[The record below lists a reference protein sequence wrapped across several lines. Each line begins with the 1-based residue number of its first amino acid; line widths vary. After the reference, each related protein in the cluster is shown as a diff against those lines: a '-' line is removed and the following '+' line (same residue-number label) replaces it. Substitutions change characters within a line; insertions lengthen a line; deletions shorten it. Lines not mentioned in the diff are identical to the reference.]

1 LGYNAIMRHRG
12 GPARA
17 LIVLAALALASAD
30 VEPQT
35 VDDSQKR
42 LEEAVWTKLK
52 KEKLDEDV
60 SEILVKDSV
69 VTLRGKPKNA
79 YSKMRAI
86 EAALSVEGVAEVES
100 DLEVPEPES
109 VEDFTKDLVNRVLTY
124 PHYTV
129 FDDVTFM
136 LEDEGAVTLGGYVTM
151 PFKKTELEERV
162 GKVRGVRELKSQIQ
176 VLPASPSD
184 ERLRQILFERIYGDD
199 MFITYAR
206 QPHPPIHIIVERG
219 NVMLTG
225 AVRGNVEKRQAESI
239 VRSTFG
245 VLQVTNRLTVNP

>member
-1 LGYNAIMRHRG
+1 MGHPG
-12 GPARA
+12 ARACA
-17 LIVLAALALASAD
+17 LIVLGALALAYTGAGFQSAD
-30 VEPQT
+30 DP
-35 VDDSQKR
+35 QKR
-42 LEEAVWTKLK
+42 LEEAIWSKLK

-60 SEILVKDSV
+60 SEILVKDSI

-79 YSKMRAI
+79 YSKMKAI

-100 DLEVPEPES
+100 DLEVPETES
-109 VEDFTKDLVNRVLTY
+109 VEDFTQDLVNRVLTY

-176 VLPASPSD
+176 VLPVSPSD
-184 ERLRQILFERIYGDD
+184 ERLREILFGRIYGDD
-199 MFITYAR
+199 MFVAYSR
-206 QPHPPIHIIVERG
+206 QNHPPIHIIVERG

>member
-1 LGYNAIMRHRG
+1 MLHPGRR
-12 GPARA
+12 ARVS
-17 LIVLAALALASAD
+17 LVLCALALASAG

-35 VDDSQKR
+35 VEDAQKR

-52 KEKLDEDV
+52 MEKLDEEV

-79 YSKMRAI
+79 YSKMKAI
-86 EAALSVEGVAEVES
+86 EAVLSVEGVEEVES
-100 DLEVPEPES
+100 DLVVPEPES
-109 VEDFTKDLVNRVLTY
+109 VEDFTQDLVNRVLTY

-129 FDDVTFM
+129 FDDITFQ
-136 LEDEGAVTLGGYVTM
+136 LENGGEVTLGGYVTM
-151 PFKKTELEERV
+151 PFKKSEIEERV

-184 ERLRQILFERIYGDD
+184 ERLREILFERIYGNEL
-199 MFITYAR
+199 FLGYSQR
-206 QPHPPIHIIVERG
+206 KNPPIHIIVERG

-225 AVRGNVEKRQAESI
+225 AVRSNVEKRQAESI

>member
-1 LGYNAIMRHRG
+1 MLH
-12 GPARA
+12 PARRA
-17 LIVLAALALASAD
+17 RTSLVLCALALAAPR

-35 VDDSQKR
+35 PEDPQKR
-42 LEEAVWTKLK
+42 LEEAVWTKLRM
-52 KEKLDEDV
+52 EKLDEEV

-79 YSKMRAI
+79 YSKMKAI
-86 EAALSVEGVAEVES
+86 EAALSVEGVEEVES
-100 DLEVPEPES
+100 DLVVPEPES
-109 VEDFTKDLVNRVLTY
+109 AEDFTQDLVNRVLTY

-129 FDDVTFM
+129 FDDVTFL
-136 LEDEGAVTLGGYVTM
+136 LEGEGAVTLGGYVTM
-151 PFKKTELEERV
+151 PFKKSEIEERV

-176 VLPASPSD
+176 VLPVSPSD
-184 ERLRQILFERIYGDD
+184 DRLREILFERIYGDEL
-199 MFITYAR
+199 FVGYAQR
-206 QPHPPIHIIVERG
+206 THPPIHIIVERG

-225 AVRGNVEKRQAESI
+225 AVRSNVERRQAESI

>member
-1 LGYNAIMRHRG
+1 MLHPGRR
-12 GPARA
+12 ARVS
-17 LIVLAALALASAD
+17 LVLCGLALASAA

-35 VDDSQKR
+35 AEDARKR
-42 LEEAVWTKLK
+42 LEEAVWTKLRM
-52 KEKLDEDV
+52 EKLDEEV

-79 YSKMRAI
+79 YSKMKLI
-86 EAALSVEGVAEVES
+86 EAALSVPGVEEVES
-100 DLEVPEPES
+100 DLVVPEPES
-109 VEDFTKDLVNRVLTY
+109 VEDFTQDLVNRVLTY

-129 FDDVTFM
+129 FDDITFQ
-136 LEDEGAVTLGGYVTM
+136 LENGGAVTLGGYVTM
-151 PFKKTELEERV
+151 PFKKSEIEERV
-162 GKVRGVRELKSQIQ
+162 GKVRGVRELKSEIQ

-184 ERLRQILFERIYGDD
+184 ERLREILFERIYGNDL
-199 MFITYAR
+199 FIGYSQRT
-206 QPHPPIHIIVERG
+206 HPPIHIIVERG

-225 AVRGNVEKRQAESI
+225 AVRSNVEKRQAESI

>member
-1 LGYNAIMRHRG
+1 MRHRG
-12 GPARA
+12 GSARA

-30 VEPQT
+30 AEPQT

-129 FDDVTFM
+129 FDDVTFN
-136 LEDEGAVTLGGYVTM
+136 LEGEGAVILGGYVTM

-184 ERLRQILFERIYGDD
+184 ERLRQILFERIYGDE
-199 MFITYAR
+199 MFVGYS
-206 QPHPPIHIIVERG
+206 QQNNPPIHIIVERG

-225 AVRGNVEKRQAESI
+225 AVRSNVEKRQAESI

-245 VLQVTNRLTVNP
+245 VLQVTNRLAVNP

>member
-1 LGYNAIMRHRG
+1 MRHSG
-12 GPARA
+12 GRARA
-17 LIVLAALALASAD
+17 LVVLCAVVLASAGAGSQ
-30 VEPQT
+30 PT
-35 VDDSQKR
+35 DDPQKR
-42 LEEAVWTKLK
+42 LEEAIWTKLK

-79 YSKMRAI
+79 YSKMKAI

-109 VEDFTKDLVNRVLTY
+109 VDDFTKDLVNRVLTY

-136 LEDEGAVTLGGYVTM
+136 LEDEGAVTLGGYVAM
-151 PFKKTELEERV
+151 PFKKSEIEERV

-176 VLPASPSD
+176 VLPVSPSD

-199 MFITYAR
+199 MFLSYSRLT
-206 QPHPPIHIIVERG
+206 HPPIHIIVERG
-219 NVMLTG
+219 SVMLTG
-225 AVRGNVEKRQAESI
+225 AVRSKVEKRQAESI

>member
-1 LGYNAIMRHRG
+1 VVYPGRRT
-12 GPARA
+12 RA
-17 LIVLAALALASAD
+17 SLVLCALALASARG
-30 VEPQT
+30 EPQAPE
-35 VDDSQKR
+35 DPQKR

-60 SEILVKDSV
+60 SEIVVKDSV

-79 YSKMRAI
+79 YSKMKAI
-86 EAALSVEGVAEVES
+86 EAALSVEGVEEVES
-100 DLEVPEPES
+100 DLVVPEPES
-109 VEDFTKDLVNRVLTY
+109 AEDFTQDLVNRVLTY

-129 FDDVTFM
+129 FDDITFL
-136 LEDEGAVTLGGYVTM
+136 LEDDGAVTLGGYVTM
-151 PFKKTELEERV
+151 PFKKTEIEERV

-184 ERLRQILFERIYGDD
+184 ERLREILFERIYGSE
-199 MFITYAR
+199 MFLGYAQR
-206 QPHPPIHIIVERG
+206 THPPIHIIVERG

-225 AVRGNVEKRQAESI
+225 ALRSNVERRQAESI

>member
-1 LGYNAIMRHRG
+1 MRHRG
-12 GPARA
+12 GRGRA
-17 LIVLAALALASAD
+17 FFVLCALALPSAGAGSQPADD
-30 VEPQT
+30 V
-35 VDDSQKR
+35 QKR

-52 KEKLDEDV
+52 QEKLDEDV
-60 SEILVKDSV
+60 SEVLVKDSV

-79 YSKMRAI
+79 YSKMKAI

-100 DLEVPEPES
+100 DLEVAEPES
-109 VEDFTKDLVNRVLTY
+109 VEDFTEDLVNRVLTY

-129 FDDVTFM
+129 FDDVNFM

-176 VLPASPSD
+176 VLPVSPSD
-184 ERLRQILFERIYGDD
+184 DRLREILFERIYGNDL
-199 MFITYAR
+199 FISYAR
-206 QPHPPIHIIVERG
+206 QAHPPIHIIVDRG

-225 AVRGNVEKRQAESI
+225 AVRSNVEKRQAESI

>member
-1 LGYNAIMRHRG
+1 MRHRG

-69 VTLRGKPKNA
+69 VTLRGKAKNA

-176 VLPASPSD
+176 VLPA
-184 ERLRQILFERIYGDD
+184 
-199 MFITYAR
+199 
-206 QPHPPIHIIVERG
+206 
-219 NVMLTG
+219 
-225 AVRGNVEKRQAESI
+225 
-239 VRSTFG
+239 
-245 VLQVTNRLTVNP
+245 

>member
-1 LGYNAIMRHRG
+1 MRHRG
-12 GPARA
+12 GTARA

-30 VEPQT
+30 VGSQT
-35 VDDSQKR
+35 ADDPQKR
-42 LEEAVWTKLK
+42 LEEAIWTKLK

-60 SEILVKDSV
+60 SEILVNNSV

-79 YSKMRAI
+79 YSKMKAI

-100 DLEVPEPES
+100 DLEIPEPES
-109 VEDFTKDLVNRVLTY
+109 ADDFAKDLVNRVLTY

-136 LEDEGAVTLGGYVTM
+136 LEDQGAVTLGGYVTM
-151 PFKKTELEERV
+151 PFKKTEIEERV

-176 VLPASPSD
+176 VLPVSPSD
-184 ERLRQILFERIYGDD
+184 ERLREILFERIYGDD
-199 MFITYAR
+199 MFLAYSRLT
-206 QPHPPIHIIVERG
+206 HPPIHIIVERG
-219 NVMLTG
+219 SVTLTG
-225 AVRGNVEKRQAESI
+225 AVRSNVEKRQAESI

>member
-1 LGYNAIMRHRG
+1 MLGTG
-12 GPARA
+12 GRTRA
-17 LIVLAALALASAD
+17 CLFLGALALASAG

-35 VDDSQKR
+35 ADDPQKR

-52 KEKLDEDV
+52 MEKLDEEV

-79 YSKMRAI
+79 YSKMKAI

-109 VEDFTKDLVNRVLTY
+109 AEDFTEDLVDKVLTY

-129 FDDVTFM
+129 FDDITFV

-151 PFKKTELEERV
+151 PFKKTEIEERV
-162 GKVRGVRELKSQIQ
+162 GKVRGVREMKSQIQ
-176 VLPASPSD
+176 VLPVSPSD
-184 ERLRQILFERIYGDD
+184 ERLREILFERIYGDEL
-199 MFITYAR
+199 FIGYAQR
-206 QPHPPIHIIVERG
+206 RHPPIHIIVERG

-225 AVRGNVEKRQAESI
+225 AVRSNVEKRQAESI

-245 VLQVTNRLTVNP
+245 VLQVTNRLAVNP

>member
-1 LGYNAIMRHRG
+1 MLRPGGRTRACLFLG
-12 GPARA
+12 
-17 LIVLAALALASAD
+17 ALALAPAG

-35 VDDSQKR
+35 ADDPQKR

-52 KEKLDEDV
+52 MEKLDEEV

-79 YSKMRAI
+79 YSKMKAI

-109 VEDFTKDLVNRVLTY
+109 AEDFTEDLVNKVLTY

-129 FDDVTFM
+129 FDDITFL
-136 LEDEGAVTLGGYVTM
+136 LEDKGAVTLGGYVTM
-151 PFKKTELEERV
+151 PFKKTEIEERV
-162 GKVRGVRELKSQIQ
+162 GRVRGVREMKSRIQ
-176 VLPASPSD
+176 VLPVSPSD
-184 ERLRQILFERIYGDD
+184 ERLREILFERIYGDEL
-199 MFITYAR
+199 FIGYAQR
-206 QPHPPIHIIVERG
+206 KHPPIHIIVERG

-225 AVRGNVEKRQAESI
+225 AVRSNVEKRQAESI

-245 VLQVTNRLTVNP
+245 VLQVTNRLAVNP